1 NALGWP
7 LPPANLTCMNH
18 SSTTGEANRKISSL
32 PSEREQEMSAEIARL
47 KRQLAERD
55 EELAILQNGRDIIF
69 KLS

>member
-1 NALGWP
+1 
-7 LPPANLTCMNH
+7 
-18 SSTTGEANRKISSL
+18 
-32 PSEREQEMSAEIARL
+32 MSAEIACL